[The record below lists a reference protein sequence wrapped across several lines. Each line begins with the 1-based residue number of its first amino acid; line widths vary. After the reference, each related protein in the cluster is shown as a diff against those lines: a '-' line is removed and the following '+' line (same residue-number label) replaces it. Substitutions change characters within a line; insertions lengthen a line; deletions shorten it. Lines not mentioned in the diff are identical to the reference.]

1 MFEPHMS
8 HRLGTVRIDCYSFG
22 EPKMVTDFVAAT
34 RKGAYLSTYARDF
47 IEIARQ
53 IHARPEQ

>member
-1 MFEPHMS
+1 
-8 HRLGTVRIDCYSFG
+8 
-22 EPKMVTDFVAAT
+22 MVTDFVAAT

-53 IHARPEQ
+53 MHANPQNR

>member
-1 MFEPHMS
+1 MAT
-8 HRLGTVRIDCYSFG
+8 LL
-22 EPKMVTDFVAAT
+22 VTDFVAAT

-53 IHARPEQ
+53 MHANPQNR